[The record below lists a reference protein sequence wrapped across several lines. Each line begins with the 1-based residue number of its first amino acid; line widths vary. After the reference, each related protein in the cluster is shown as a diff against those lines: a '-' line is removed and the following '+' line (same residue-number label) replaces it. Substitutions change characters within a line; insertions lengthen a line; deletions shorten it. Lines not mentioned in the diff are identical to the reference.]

1 MAIELKIPAVGES
14 ITEVM
19 IGEWLKAEGD
29 WVAAGDEVV
38 IIETDKVNVELP
50 APEDGILKQILKQ
63 EGDDAEV
70 GDVVGLM
77 EAAEKPA
84 GQPQPAVAAP
94 AAALASSAAAA
105 DVVAD

>member
-29 WVAAGDEVV
+29 WVAADEPVV

-50 APEDGILKQILKQ
+50 APEDGILAKILKQ

-77 EAAEKPA
+77 EAAERPA
-84 GQPQPAVAAP
+84 GQPAPPAK
-94 AAALASSAAAA
+94 SAAADA
-105 DVVAD
+105 TPAAVTQA

>member
-1 MAIELKIPAVGES
+1 MAIELKVPTVGES

-29 WVAAGDEVV
+29 WAAADEPLVV
-38 IIETDKVNVELP
+38 IETDKVNVELP
-50 APEDGILKQILKQ
+50 APEDGILKKILKQ

-70 GDVVGLM
+70 DDVVGLW

-84 GQPQPAVAAP
+84 GAQAP
-94 AAALASSAAAA
+94 ESDASDRSDTSDAS
-105 DVVAD
+105 DS